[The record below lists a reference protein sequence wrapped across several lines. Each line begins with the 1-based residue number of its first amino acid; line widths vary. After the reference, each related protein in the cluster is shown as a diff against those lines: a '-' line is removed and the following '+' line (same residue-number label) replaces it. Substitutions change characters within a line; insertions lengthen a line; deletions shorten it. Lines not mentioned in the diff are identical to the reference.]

1 MDAVTL
7 SWVNSLDEGKSAG
20 AGVAFALNVQQGSTV
35 TQRSAAANTHI
46 LKGFYATLT

>member
-7 SWVNSLDEGKSAG
+7 GWVNSLDEGKSVG

-35 TQRSAAANTHI
+35 AQRSAAANTH
-46 LKGFYATLT
+46 LL